1 MKNVRVGISLM
12 ELVGDVTLSEERAR
26 LCFKDRSFTHT
37 AIRTANEHEW
47 WFCASGG
54 KNR

>member
-1 MKNVRVGISLM
+1 MKNVRVGIRLV

-26 LCFKDRSFTHT
+26 LCFENRAFTHT
-37 AIRTANEHEW
+37 AIRTADEHER

-54 KNR
+54 KDR